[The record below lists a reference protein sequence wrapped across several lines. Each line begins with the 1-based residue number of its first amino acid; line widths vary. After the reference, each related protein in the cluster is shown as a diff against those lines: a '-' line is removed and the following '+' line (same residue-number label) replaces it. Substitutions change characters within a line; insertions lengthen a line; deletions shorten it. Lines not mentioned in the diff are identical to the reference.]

1 MIASYFCFDCCKIFL
16 SINVQNKRV
25 ANIFD
30 IVRRGLGMLP
40 QQAEQAIFEKSQEGD
55 FSKMSK
61 LVHVYTACEFVK
73 WYLFTL
79 LASICGELSK
89 EY

>member
-1 MIASYFCFDCCKIFL
+1 MLNAHRE
-16 SINVQNKRV
+16 RV
-25 ANIFD
+25 ASITD
-30 IVRRGLGMLP
+30 VVRRGLGLLP
-40 QQAEQAIFEKSQEGD
+40 QQAEQAIFEKSQDGE

>member
-1 MIASYFCFDCCKIFL
+1 MIASYFCFNCCKIFL
-16 SINVQNKRV
+16 SINVQQERV
-25 ANIFD
+25 ANISNV
-30 IVRRGLGMLP
+30 VRRGLGMLP
-40 QQAEQAIFEKSQEGD
+40 QQAEQAIFEKSQKGE

-79 LASICGELSK
+79 LASISGELSK

>member
-1 MIASYFCFDCCKIFL
+1 MESQRFFIL
-16 SINVQNKRV
+16 INVHRERV
-25 ANIFD
+25 ANISD
-30 IVRRGLGMLP
+30 VVQRGWGMLP
-40 QQAEQAIFEKSQEGD
+40 QQAEQAIFEKSRIGE